1 MNTSIQNNN
10 YDNINPESNII
21 KIENSLDNLKLY
33 SEKEEIKK
41 KKEKK
46 KKKKKK
52 YKIKKKKKN

>member
-21 KIENSLDNLKLY
+21 KIKNSLDNLKLY
-33 SEKEEIKK
+33 KDKEEN
-41 KKEKK
+41 KK

-52 YKIKKKKKN
+52 KMKMKCQI

>member
-33 SEKEEIKK
+33 SDKEEIKK

-46 KKKKKK
+46 KKKMKMK
-52 YKIKKKKKN
+52 YQI